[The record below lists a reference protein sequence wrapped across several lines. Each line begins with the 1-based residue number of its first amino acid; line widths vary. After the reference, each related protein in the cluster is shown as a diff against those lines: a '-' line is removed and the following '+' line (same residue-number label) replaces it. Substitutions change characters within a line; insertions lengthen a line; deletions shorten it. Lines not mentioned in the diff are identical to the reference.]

1 MVPLKKKDPDGSV
14 MLQNKQGQFSFGT
27 PSLDTILASRIFFI
41 GESIH
46 GIAEFSQF
54 KKEFIKH
61 INGQNWIVLFEADAL
76 GMKLSQLRGDTEEQF
91 LDNFPRIMQT
101 FQTRELIALA
111 QKQGFPCLGID
122 VIPRRSD
129 ADFPQ
134 DWKADRSSFIHHFI
148 TARES
153 DNWLSW
159 RSAKMA
165 QNIRD
170 IACHNPSSQLL
181 VFLHNMHIKRDGRS
195 ERSELRLMSAR
206 EHLDKDFAGQMYSIA
221 QFARAGRACH
231 NDLTAFDFEI
241 NDPQSIE
248 TLIDQQSSG
257 WRLFKCEKLVQMKVA
272 YHHAF
277 ERETID
283 IRRQYEYVV
292 LYGRVTPPEFIKK

>member
-1 MVPLKKKDPDGSV
+1 MESV
-14 MLQNKQGQFSFGT
+14 SDTTQNKQKRYTFCT
-27 PSLDTILASRIFFI
+27 PSLDTILASRIIFI

-46 GIAEFSQF
+46 GVAEFSQF
-54 KKEFIKH
+54 KKELIKR

-76 GMKLSQLRGDTEEQF
+76 GMKLSQLRGDTDEQF
-91 LDNFPRIMQT
+91 LENFPRVMQT
-101 FQTRELIALA
+101 LQTQELIALA
-111 QKQGFPCLGID
+111 RKQGLPCLGID

-134 DWKADRSSFIHHFI
+134 DWQADRSSFIHHFI

-165 QNIRD
+165 QNIRE
-170 IACHNPSSQLL
+170 IACDYSSSQLL
-181 VFLHNMHIKRDGRS
+181 VVLHNMHIKRDGRS
-195 ERSELRLMSAR
+195 ERSALRLMSAR
-206 EHLDKDFAGQMYSIA
+206 EHLDKDFAGQMHSVA

-231 NDLTAFDFEI
+231 NDLSAFDFEI

-248 TLIDQQSSG
+248 ALIDPQSSG
-257 WRLFKCEKLVQMKVA
+257 WRLFKCENLVQRKVA

-283 IRRQYEYVV
+283 IRRQYEYAV
-292 LYGRVTPPEFIKK
+292 LYGRVASPEFIKK

>member
-1 MVPLKKKDPDGSV
+1 
-14 MLQNKQGQFSFGT
+14 
-27 PSLDTILASRIFFI
+27 
-41 GESIH
+41 
-46 GIAEFSQF
+46 
-54 KKEFIKH
+54 
-61 INGQNWIVLFEADAL
+61 
-76 GMKLSQLRGDTEEQF
+76 MKLSQLRGDTEEQF
-91 LDNFPRIMQT
+91 LDNLPRIMQT

-134 DWKADRSSFIHHFI
+134 DWKADRSSFVHHFI

-277 ERETID
+277 EREAID
-283 IRRQYEYVV
+283 IRRQYEYAV

>member
-1 MVPLKKKDPDGSV
+1 MA
-14 MLQNKQGQFSFGT
+14 QNKQERYTFCT
-27 PSLDTILASRIFFI
+27 PSLDTILASRIVFI

-101 FQTRELIALA
+101 FEIRELIALV

-122 VIPRRSD
+122 VIPRRID

-170 IACHNPSSQLL
+170 IVCRNPSSQLL

-277 ERETID
+277 EREGID
-283 IRRQYEYVV
+283 IRRQYEYAV